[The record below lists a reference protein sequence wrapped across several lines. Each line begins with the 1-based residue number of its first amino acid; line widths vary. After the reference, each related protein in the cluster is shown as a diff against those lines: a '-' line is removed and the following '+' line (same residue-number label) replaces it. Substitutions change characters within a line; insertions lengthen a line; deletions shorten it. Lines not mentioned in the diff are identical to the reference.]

1 MKTND
6 SKIGDKQISI
16 NDNLIKN
23 LNIIMISLIFFNSLL
38 IKVNS
43 LSPVEVQIFF
53 DKNKIII
60 VSIYKIFYLYIFL
73 GIFFLSIFSL
83 KKRIFERKN
92 NLKRITL
99 K

>member
-1 MKTND
+1 
-6 SKIGDKQISI
+6 
-16 NDNLIKN
+16 
-23 LNIIMISLIFFNSLL
+23 MISLIFFNSLL

-73 GIFFLSIFSL
+73 GIFFLSIFSV

-92 NLKRITL
+92 KLKRITL